1 MTLAGLPPA
10 GTAALGPHRSSI
22 AQPASTPVQRFGPAL
37 AGRAAWLGATVG
49 RYSFGVGLFHTQLQA
64 GFIPAHRLS
73 RRVCAVN
80 QAASRLKTCL
90 RRVCRQKTPNA
101 VPAGNPSR
109 GRGPTTPAGRPCP
122 RCPRFH
128 LPSAPRCNG
137 RSQPV
142 GRQPPLELP
151 VVAHQP
157 RVFKPQLKR
166 PAPVTPLTAGTI
178 ERRDRPGG
186 LSHLRV

>member
-73 RRVCAVN
+73 RRTN
-80 QAASRLKTCL
+80 GT
-90 RRVCRQKTPNA
+90 
-101 VPAGNPSR
+101 AGPDR
-109 GRGPTTPAGRPCP
+109 AGG
-122 RCPRFH
+122 
-128 LPSAPRCNG
+128 APRSPW
-137 RSQPV
+137 R
-142 GRQPPLELP
+142 L
-151 VVAHQP
+151 AP
-157 RVFKPQLKR
+157 RVL
-166 PAPVTPLTAGTI
+166 
-178 ERRDRPGG
+178 PGG
-186 LSHLRV
+186 LSRVTEQRLTPDLGTLDGCAHLMREAEA